1 MSTTLTIVELLAK
14 AVVAVVL
21 LSSGYAKVAG
31 PPSEEQ
37 RGLPSVL
44 ARLDRTEGRL
54 GLGSVELALG
64 TASLLAL
71 GSPVVDGLV
80 LGLCA
85 AFFVGSAILGVTKP
99 GTACQCF
106 GAASSSAFGPRHTIW
121 TGVLA
126 ALAAIAFAG
135 SLGGA
140 GTPAWSWHPLMLVTL
155 AGVLILASRVR
166 RLPVPA
172 AGRSTP

>member
-1 MSTTLTIVELLAK
+1 MTTALTIVELLAK
-14 AVVAVVL
+14 AGVAVVL
-21 LSSGYAKVAG
+21 LTSGYAKVAG
-31 PPSEEQ
+31 PPSAVH

-44 ARLDRTEGRL
+44 ARLDRTGGRL
-54 GLGSVELALG
+54 GLGALELGLG

-71 GSPVVDGLV
+71 GSPVVDGLA

-106 GAASSSAFGPRHTIW
+106 GAASSSTFGPRHTIW

-126 ALAAIAFAG
+126 TAAATAFAG

-140 GTPAWSWHPLMLVTL
+140 GTPEWSWHPLMLVTL
-155 AGVLILASRVR
+155 FGVLVLATRIR
-166 RLPVPA
+166 PLPNP
-172 AGRSTP
+172 AGRRSP